1 MLIIAQKY
9 ELRGFSTL
17 TAAPRQTSMQT
28 RQSVN
33 AYSLLAAATLLASKS
48 FRPDT
53 PSKQDGDLSGSAR
66 IISIPFGRGRSL
78 AFDDVP
84 HGGAKCADPMLA

>member
-1 MLIIAQKY
+1 
-9 ELRGFSTL
+9 
-17 TAAPRQTSMQT
+17 MQT

-48 FRPDT
+48 FRPET
-53 PSKQDGDLSGSAR
+53 PSNWDGDRSGSAR
-66 IISIPFGRGRSL
+66 IISIPFGKGRSL

-84 HGGAKCADPMLA
+84 AYGVKTDLHFYHFSSDISQVQSATPWTASEHVM